1 MSEPVLVLDDVA
13 KAYKIYR
20 NPRHRAVEMLVPWG
34 PVRHTDFWALN
45 DISLRV
51 DRGETLG
58 VVGVNGSGKS
68 TLLQIIAGIVRPTRG
83 RVAVQGRISSLLE
96 LGAGFHP
103 ELTGRQNV
111 EMFGTVIGL
120 SLEEVRR
127 RVPEIERFAGIGE
140 FIDQQIKHYSSGMFV
155 RLAFAAAIHVDPD
168 ILLVDEALAVG
179 DAVFQHQCLL
189 RIRQMQ
195 AQGITVLYVSHD
207 MGTIKSICSRVILL
221 DGGRVIAEG
230 GPAEMASLY
239 FARASAAIA
248 RSQAPD
254 GPVPAIAP
262 DADLAR
268 FRPDVDLGARAQVF
282 RHGTGAAKIRRVELR
297 DACGR
302 PATAVSF
309 NEEAVL
315 AVHVEY
321 LADAPAS
328 IVGFSFRDRTG
339 TDIIGTNTYEEGT
352 ILPARSAGS
361 TLVVEFRLRLPLAPG
376 SYSISSAIA
385 PDRYSRAYFDWVDN
399 ALIVTVSPPD
409 SSKAIHGQVW
419 LPVEIA
425 VHPS

>member
-1 MSEPVLVLDDVA
+1 MSEPVLELDDVA

-20 NPRHRAVEMLVPWG
+20 NPRHRAVEMLLPWG

-45 DISLRV
+45 GISLRV

-83 RVAVQGRISSLLE
+83 RVAVRGRISSLLE

-120 SLEEVRR
+120 SLDEIRR
-127 RVPEIERFAGIGE
+127 RLPEIERFAGIGE
-140 FIDQQIKHYSSGMFV
+140 FIDQQVKHYSSGMFV

-189 RIRQMQ
+189 RIRQLQ

-207 MGTIKSICSRVILL
+207 MGTIKSVCSRVVLL

-248 RSQAPD
+248 RSEAPD

-262 DADLAR
+262 GTDLAQFRPDADL
-268 FRPDVDLGARAQVF
+268 DARAQLF

-302 PATAVSF
+302 PATAVTF
-309 NEEAVL
+309 NEAAVL

-321 LADAPAS
+321 LADAPTS

-352 ILPARSAGS
+352 TLPARAAGS
-361 TLVVEFRLRLPLAPG
+361 TLVVEFRLRLPLVPG

-409 SSKAIHGQVW
+409 SGKAIHGQVW